1 LVLDMDDTK
10 RLVDKYFA
18 ELIAYFENDQDM
30 ELRDLSN
37 RAIESAA
44 LKQDKNLVDISIVSY
59 ALAKFMTKPHLFRSD
74 QWSKFKAH
82 ILHELEGKKDFK
94 TILDEIIEDVS
105 SFDVNLGNYA
115 RDAIEKAR
123 IKQASRTYAL
133 GISLKRA
140 SELTGVSLSALLD
153 YVGATKIHDRPYTK
167 TKSVA
172 ERYRMTK
179 KVLGE

>member
-1 LVLDMDDTK
+1 MVLDMGNVK
-10 RLVDKYFA
+10 QLVDKYFA
-18 ELIAYFENDQDM
+18 ELITYFRNDREV

-44 LKQDKNLVDISIVSY
+44 LNQDKTLVDISLVSY
-59 ALAKFMTKPHLFRSD
+59 ALAKFMTKPHLFKSD

-94 TILDEIIEDVS
+94 IILDEIIEDVS
-105 SFDVNLGNYA
+105 SFDVSLGNYA
-115 RDAIEKAR
+115 RDVIEKAR
-123 IKQASRTYAL
+123 IKQASRVYAL
-133 GISLKRA
+133 GISLNRA

-172 ERYRMTK
+172 DRYRATK
-179 KVLGE
+179 RALGE